1 MGLKVAAGEGLAGRR
16 AMSTAERRHQIIE
29 SAAVLFDARGY
40 ANTSMEDV
48 ALSVSVAKPTLY
60 HYFRSKEEILQS
72 IHEEFIQLLMDRYLS
87 RASRGLQPEELVQGA
102 MKDIFS
108 LMVTHRGYVR
118 VFFEHHRELPSEAR
132 RYVAAQRD
140 CYESLVRSAI
150 AAGQAR
156 GTFAADVD
164 TKLTS
169 LALFGMCNWAYQWF
183 SVQGQQTADE
193 IAETFWRLL
202 LKGIQPALSL
212 PALQVGAGIVDGT
225 YHRVALSVLIG
236 PGLQRCRAVQEVAVL
251 EYKNLARAQ
260 RPVEYPLFRIIGVI

>member
-1 MGLKVAAGEGLAGRR
+1 MR
-16 AMSTAERRHQIIE
+16 
-29 SAAVLFDARGY
+29 
-40 ANTSMEDV
+40 
-48 ALSVSVAKPTLY
+48 
-60 HYFRSKEEILQS
+60 
-72 IHEEFIQLLMDRYLS
+72 
-87 RASRGLQPEELVQGA
+87 
-102 MKDIFS
+102 DIFS

-183 SVQGQQTADE
+183 NAQGHHTADE

-202 LKGIQPALSL
+202 LKGIQPAASSR
-212 PALQVGAGIVDGT
+212 Q
-225 YHRVALSVLIG
+225 
-236 PGLQRCRAVQEVAVL
+236 
-251 EYKNLARAQ
+251 
-260 RPVEYPLFRIIGVI
+260 